1 MATFEKLN
9 VMFNYSVIIPHYNNA
24 SDLQRCLD
32 SIPER
37 EDVQVIVVDD
47 NSDPTKVD
55 FEHFPGLGR
64 KNTEVV
70 FSKGE
75 NGKGPGYARNVGM
88 ERAEGK
94 WIVFCDSDDYLLP
107 EANAAMD
114 EYKDSDVEVVYFKV
128 AKKTWE
134 GEFAPY
140 EMFNSAIDE
149 AKKQNKPD
157 PISYGV
163 PSPIAK
169 FMKRDFLMDNHI
181 RFQQIT
187 GGDDMLF
194 SMRIAVNLKK
204 YGLSDTQLYCVVDR
218 PGSLT
223 RNNNWRGFYSY
234 TKACCEVY
242 RLIKP
247 VGKGELAYSWIAS
260 WWGRLR
266 AENRIAA
273 LLLLPKVM
281 SVTGFMKALRC
292 YKKAMKVKRWNW
304 KNREK

>member
-1 MATFEKLN
+1 MSVL
-9 VMFNYSVIIPHYNNA
+9 FNYSIIIPHYNNA
-24 SDLQRCLD
+24 DDLQRCLD
-32 SIPER
+32 SIQDR
-37 EDVQVIVVDD
+37 DDVQVIIVDD
-47 NSDPTKVD
+47 NSDPSKVD
-55 FEHFPGLGR
+55 FAHFPGLGR
-64 KNTEVV
+64 KNTEIV

-75 NGKGPGYARNVGM
+75 NGKGPGYARNVGV
-88 ERAEGK
+88 ERAEGR

-107 EANAAMD
+107 EAADAMD
-114 EYKDSDVEVVYFKV
+114 EYVDDESDVVFFKC
-128 AKKTWE
+128 AKQDVE
-134 GEFAPY
+134 GMKSDYCAV
-140 EMFNSAIDE
+140 NNLID
-149 AKKQNKPD
+149 ASRKARNAD
-157 PISYGV
+157 DIAYGF
-163 PSPIAK
+163 PCPWGK
-169 FMKRDFLMDNHI
+169 FMKRDFLLKNNI

-204 YGLSDTQLYCVVDR
+204 YRLSDAQLYCVVDR

-242 RLIKP
+242 RLIEP
-247 VGKGELAYSWIAS
+247 VGKGGLAYSWISS

-281 SVTGFMKALRC
+281 SVTGFMKALHC